1 MPTVSDFCVF
11 IFFKEGTLLY
21 NLTDMVK
28 NKHTLYLW
36 VFLSA
41 QQMYLA
47 GGHKPVSLNVIWLT
61 CGCLILPTDFL

>member
-1 MPTVSDFCVF
+1 MKSHVHGQWFLCF

-41 QQMYLA
+41 QQMYRA
-47 GGHKPVSLNVIWLT
+47 GGHKPV
-61 CGCLILPTDFL
+61 